1 MSTWVGAAGER
12 PLKPGSTGLY
22 SSDPFLQ
29 EDRESSTC
37 MLSDTAHGHVWVP
50 GIKSGC
56 VCVWGES
63 LWPVFPTGLL
73 SLCSRAEPECQHSG

>member
-22 SSDPFLQ
+22 SSDPFLR

-56 VCVWGES
+56 VCVGGGV
-63 LWPVFPTGLL
+63 PVACVPHWFVVPVL
-73 SLCSRAEPECQHSG
+73 